1 MHDRDKTIY
10 RINERRTGNRS
21 TKALDVRLL
30 TKNRT
35 AVPFEVK
42 SNVVRTSKRL
52 LISAEGIY
60 NSKQPVTDTFIGTQG
75 IARDISE
82 RIKVEKEKRNLEVQL
97 FQVQKMESIG
107 RLAGAIAHDFNNTLT
122 SILGYAELL
131 YMQAKDSKEVDI
143 QMLKVI
149 INSSEKAVDLTKQ
162 LLNLTRA
169 NKGNLITLNIN
180 DVIKEVIQVSGKI
193 FEKTIKIKYDFDK
206 NISPI
211 IADKN
216 QMDQVL
222 TNLVINAKDA
232 MPARGEI
239 IFKTENVKNNEDLIK
254 KYPEFN
260 NGNYVKVS
268 VSDNGTGM
276 PDEIKNHI
284 FEPFFTTKVEGK
296 GTGLGLAS
304 VYAIIKNHNGH
315 IDCISKEGAG
325 TTFVIYLPASKKQIV
340 SEEIEEKVFKGRETI
355 FVIDDE
361 DSVRALIADQLQALG
376 YNVMTAQNGKEAIE
390 RYRNGF
396 NKIDLVALDMI
407 LPEMEGRQIY
417 QELKK
422 INPAIRVLLMS
433 GFSKD
438 GKVSEIMKDGIKGF
452 IQKPFKIH
460 ELSRAV
466 YDTINR

>member
-1 MHDRDKTIY
+1 MRKEKTILHSEKYLNSIVANVPDVIYRLDKDSNITFINDAVEKYGYTAEELINKNILDFVHPEDRDKTIY

-21 TKALDVRLL
+21 TKALEVRLL

-82 RIKVEKEKRNLEVQL
+82 RIKVEEEKRNLEVQL

-162 LLNLTRA
+162 LLNFTRA

-180 DVIKEVIQVSGKI
+180 DVIKEVIEVSGKI
-193 FEKTIKIKYDFDK
+193 FEKTIKVKYDFDK

-216 QMDQVL
+216 QMDQIL

-232 MPARGEI
+232 MPISGEI

-304 VYAIIKNHNGH
+304 VYAIIKNHNGY
-315 IDCISKEGAG
+315 IDCISEEGAG

-361 DSVRALIADQLQALG
+361 DSVRALIANQLQ
-376 YNVMTAQNGKEAIE
+376 
-390 RYRNGF
+390 
-396 NKIDLVALDMI
+396 
-407 LPEMEGRQIY
+407 
-417 QELKK
+417 
-422 INPAIRVLLMS
+422 
-433 GFSKD
+433 
-438 GKVSEIMKDGIKGF
+438 
-452 IQKPFKIH
+452 
-460 ELSRAV
+460 
-466 YDTINR
+466 